1 MYNLE
6 TIKNRT
12 FDYDDFIEEFVTR
25 WVALKNEFGSQ
36 YVVDMF
42 EDKILDLRDI
52 YVSRFFCNHVN
63 GTNIR
68 AHGKIIIDSKNPY
81 VNYHFAH
88 EHKKTADIES
98 HRKVV
103 LDSKNPF
110 LNLRFIIDIIM
121 VLDPND
127 IDKINEHKQILID
140 AREEG
145 KEYLKELEDHIDTRE
160 KDISV
165 AYDKAM
171 KMNEYIDGIN
181 ELIKIKKYKLPK
193 EKRSNS

>member
-12 FDYDDFIEEFVTR
+12 FDYDDFIEEFVAR
-25 WVALKNEFGSQ
+25 WVALKNEFGSE

-42 EDKILDLRDI
+42 EDKILDLKDI
-52 YVSRFFCNHVN
+52 YVSRFFCNHVK
-63 GTNIR
+63 GTNIT

-88 EHKKTADIES
+88 EHVKTADIES

-103 LDSKNPF
+103 LDSKNLF

-121 VLDPND
+121 VLNPND
-127 IDKINEHKQILID
+127 TEKINEHKQILID
-140 AREEG
+140 A
-145 KEYLKELEDHIDTRE
+145 KEDGMKYLKELEDFVDKRE
-160 KDISV
+160 KNINV
-165 AYDKAM
+165 AYDKAI

-181 ELIKIKKYKLPK
+181 ELIKIKKYKLPRQK
-193 EKRSNS
+193 IDK